1 MGRSIR
7 NKAKSGSVQGG
18 SGVSNAQLTSLQ
30 TSVTALESSTGI
42 PRIAHAQ
49 TDAVAVHTLNAGTS
63 VFLDTLV
70 PKFQIQ
76 LTPSS
81 AANLVRVRATCNV
94 SQANMN
100 ESSTDDPFLV
110 YYLARVVGTTTTLLR
125 SSTGASGTHNQ
136 LQMNNN
142 QVTNLNRIHTHYI
155 DYVDAPNTTLPVTY
169 RVVVENITA
178 SVEMGLAFNIDY
190 TTDSGSNTEN
200 YGVSVMTG
208 EEVSTFNQPP
218 HFVNA
223 LPAQVT
229 LNSNGTA
236 TEVNVTGADTD
247 GSDSVTV
254 SFSGTPTAGTTAEI
268 VNNNTLR
275 VTPSTTTEG
284 TFNLTVT
291 ATDSAGR
298 SSSGSISFSLSL
310 LPEAH
315 ILGFDSTKITDE
327 RGSVN
332 GIATV
337 SASREDGSFTATVTS
352 VRSIFFDAV
361 RNYVAYGIT
370 PYPYGILN
378 AATVA
383 NPMNVYIT
391 WESPQKVTH
400 YHWRS
405 RNYTINNWDA
415 RAPTTWEVQVFEGG
429 TWTTI
434 HTVTGDDRAK
444 NQTYYWKIP
453 EADQVS
459 TTQYRWRITDTTYN
473 TAENKLH
480 ISRMRIYSGANDPS
494 PNPNPTNF
502 SGLSFV

>member
-7 NKAKSGSVQGG
+7 NKKSASGG
-18 SGVSNAQLTSLQ
+18 SGVSDAQLTSLQ
-30 TSVTALESSTGI
+30 TSVTLLEGNTGI

-81 AANLVRVRATCNV
+81 AANLVRIRATCNV

-125 SSTGASGTHNQ
+125 SSTGASSKHNQ

-236 TEVNVTGADTD
+236 TDVNVTAADTD

-254 SFSGTPTAGTTAEI
+254 SVSGTPTAGTTAEI

-284 TFNLTVT
+284 SFSLLVT

-315 ILGFDSTKITDE
+315 ILGYDSTRISNVS
-327 RGSVN
+327 GSVN

-337 SASREDGSFTATVTS
+337 SASREDGSYTAPDHS
-352 VRSIFFDAV
+352 ALSIFQYDRV
-361 RNYVAYGIT
+361 GNYSTYNGN
-370 PYPYGILN
+370 YPFGILN
-378 AATVA
+378 YATVA

-405 RNYTINNWDA
+405 RNYQYNNYDE
-415 RAPTTWEVQVFEGG
+415 RAPTTWDVQVFVSGA
-429 TWTTI
+429 WTTI
-434 HTVTGDDRAK
+434 HTVTSDNRARE
-444 NQTYYWKIP
+444 QTYYWKIP
-453 EADQVS
+453 EEDQVS

-473 TAENKLH
+473 TSANNLH
-480 ISRMRIYSGANDPS
+480 ISRMRIYSGINDPS